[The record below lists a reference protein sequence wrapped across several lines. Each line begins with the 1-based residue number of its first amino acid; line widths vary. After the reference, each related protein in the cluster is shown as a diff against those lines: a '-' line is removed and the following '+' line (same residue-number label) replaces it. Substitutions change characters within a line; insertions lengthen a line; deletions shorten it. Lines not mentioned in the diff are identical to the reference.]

1 VDPRRTQR
9 PPAGPPPSPDRSGRK
24 GGTVVPLAPRR
35 GSGGPPAAAPGAGEA
50 LDRLTRDI
58 RQLQVEYER
67 FFNGALPL
75 PPEELRNAVQAQLKT
90 LRNANLT
97 SAADNFR
104 LGDLEARYNTY
115 HELFNRRL
123 REREEG
129 PRGPRP
135 APPLPPPGRF
145 DVERGILVSAG
156 VEPEAAEA
164 LYQGLAAG
172 GEAARFDLDSFHS
185 YLERQAAAIRAKTG
199 CEGVQFRLARED
211 GKLKL
216 KARPIRAP
224 GP

>member
-1 VDPRRTQR
+1 MDPKRTPR
-9 PPAGPPPSPDRSGRK
+9 PPAGPPAIPDRSK
-24 GGTVVPLAPRR
+24 GGQVAPLAPRR
-35 GSGGPPAAAPGAGEA
+35 APGASAAGFGEA
-50 LDRLTRDI
+50 LDRLGRDI
-58 RQLQVEYER
+58 RQLQIEFER

-75 PPEELRNAVQAQLKT
+75 PPEELRTRVQAQLKT
-90 LRNANLT
+90 LRNANLN

-115 HELFNRRL
+115 NELFNRRL

-129 PRGPRP
+129 PRGFHS
-135 APPLPPPGRF
+135 APPSSPRSF
-145 DVERGILVSAG
+145 DAERGIVVSGA
-156 VEPEAAEA
+156 VEPGAAEA

-172 GEAARFDLDSFHS
+172 GEAARFDLGTFQS

-216 KARPIRAP
+216 KARPIGAS